1 MAEENKNTD
10 GFITLKLDTGIR
22 TFHSIEEL
30 YSWKASENSAF
41 SWISSASRRDSAA
54 AAGWNMISGWHRE
67 VDNFFNQY
75 KNNNAEQQ
83 QQLKK
88 NLQNQTEQS
97 FERSK
102 LITSN
107 SPHGKFI
114 LQLKESSSE
123 IIAAYALNYLMEI
136 ENINFNSISALKGIF
151 YAQEY
156 LTGSSQTVESI
167 RNSLEELY
175 EDWNDKFTSQYD
187 ISVKSTSDNVDEF
200 ERFKSTFSSIQS
212 DIAKEKNR
220 QVEDFDKIIN
230 DSSEK
235 LINIEQTYDNK
246 LATQSSVKYWTD
258 KKIHH
263 QTVMFV
269 MGIATLL
276 LSIGT
281 GALFVYIAHD
291 LLKESISNVPLWKL
305 GVVFAISTF
314 GIWLTRLT
322 SKIFISNLH
331 LRTDADERTTM
342 IQTYLALLR
351 EGNGPKGDERQLIL
365 QTLFRPSNSG
375 FIKEDGNA
383 GFQEAIFKLF
393 QPK

>member
-1 MAEENKNTD
+1 MTEEKNNVD
-10 GFITLKLDTGIR
+10 DFITLKLDTGTR

-54 AAGWNMISGWHRE
+54 AAGWNLISGWHRE
-67 VDNFFNQY
+67 IDNFFNQY

-136 ENINFNSISALKGIF
+136 ENIHFNSISALKGIF

-187 ISVKSTSDNVDEF
+187 ISIKSTSDNVDEF
-200 ERFKSTFSSIQS
+200 ERCKSTFSSIQS

-230 DSSEK
+230 DSSKK
-235 LINIEQTYDNK
+235 LFNIEQTYDNK

-258 KKIHH
+258 KKEHH
-263 QTVMFV
+263 DKMLAQTGKTTLWAA
-269 MGIATLL
+269 GI
-276 LSIGT
+276 T
-281 GALFVYIAHD
+281 GVLIVLTAIIILNDTFSD
-291 LLKESISNVPLWKL
+291 LLLWKL
-305 GVVFAISTF
+305 G
-314 GIWLTRLT
+314 
-322 SKIFISNLH
+322 
-331 LRTDADERTTM
+331 
-342 IQTYLALLR
+342 
-351 EGNGPKGDERQLIL
+351 
-365 QTLFRPSNSG
+365 
-375 FIKEDGNA
+375 
-383 GFQEAIFKLF
+383 
-393 QPK
+393 